1 VPGAWCA
8 AKAESRKPQDNVV
21 DRRSVRPMMLD
32 RAARERE
39 QRAQHMLR
47 RVVGASP
54 DVIYVYHVLL
64 RRIAFLGHRV
74 REVLGFAATRSHRF
88 RLTEFER
95 LVHPADLAGF
105 RRHLAALE
113 RAAEGEILSQ
123 ELRIKGV
130 DGHYRWLRSRDTVL
144 ARTDTGSVSK
154 VVGVVTNIDESKRAS
169 PNPAATCRLD
179 DILATIDDCYIALDR
194 QYRIVDMNAKAENW
208 LKVRREHAIGQTYCQ
223 IIAPP
228 ADLAE
233 AVRQVIEQRVP
244 RSMEIQSARRP
255 GTWLDLHIHPAKDG
269 ASVLFRDVTE
279 RKRAES
285 EAMRSRQLLQ
295 TSLDALSTPIAI
307 LDATGAVVAANNAW
321 EEQCGLHA
329 LFGGGVGSNYL
340 AFCSSARAGEETESI
355 RSGLRSL
362 LAGEKKTARFAYSA
376 ESDGERRWFQ
386 ISAARFEWDGDARLI
401 VANEDLTDV
410 KQARQALSELSG
422 RLSALREEER
432 QRIAQELHD
441 STAQHLVAATL
452 NLMTLKAKSVAYP
465 GVHKLLENVETSL
478 EEATRELRVFTYLL
492 HPLALENDGL
502 ERTLRTYLDGFARRT
517 RLAAQLSVAGKVEE
531 LPFELQCSLLRI
543 IQEALANVHRHA
555 SALHVS
561 ISLRITASVLKL
573 VISDDG
579 RGMRG
584 PAGQMEVG
592 SAGNGVGIPGMR
604 SRLRDFG
611 GSLEIRSGSQGTTLS
626 ASVPLGT
633 PNRWPRA
640 HERMPALAAAL
651 DGNPHQT

>member
-1 VPGAWCA
+1 MIP
-8 AKAESRKPQDNVV
+8 
-21 DRRSVRPMMLD
+21 D
-32 RAARERE
+32 RAARGRE

-54 DVIYVYHVLL
+54 DVIYVYHVLR

-74 REVLGFAATRSHRF
+74 REVLGFAAARSHRL
-88 RLTEFER
+88 RLMEFEG

-105 RRHLAALE
+105 RRHLAAVE
-113 RAAEGEILSQ
+113 QAAEGEILSQ

-169 PNPAATCRLD
+169 WDFPAAACRRD

-194 QYRIVDMNAKAENW
+194 RYRIVDLNPKAEIW
-208 LKVRREHAIGQTYCQ
+208 LKVRREDAIGRSYLKLV
-223 IIAPP
+223 AP
-228 ADLAE
+228 AAE
-233 AVRQVIEQRVP
+233 HARAIHKAIEERAP
-244 RSMEIQSARRP
+244 RSIEIESQRRP
-255 GTWLDLHIHPAKDG
+255 GTWLDLHIHPTKDG
-269 ASVLFRDVTE
+269 ASVFFRDVTE
-279 RKRAES
+279 RKLAER
-285 EAMRSRQLLQ
+285 EAVRSRQLLLS
-295 TSLDALSTPIAI
+295 SLDALSTPIAI
-307 LDATGAVVAANNAW
+307 LDATGAVVAANKAW
-321 EEQCGLHA
+321 EGQPGPHA
-329 LFGGGVGSNYL
+329 LSGAGVGSNYL
-340 AFCSSARAGEETESI
+340 AFCESARGSEETESI
-355 RSGLRSL
+355 RCGLRSL

-386 ISAARFEWDGDARLI
+386 ISAARFEWDGDTRLI

-452 NLMTLKAKSVAYP
+452 NLMTLKARSVAYP
-465 GVHKLLENVETSL
+465 GVHKLLENVESSL

-517 RLAAQLSVAGKVEE
+517 RLKAQLSVAGKVEQ
-531 LPFELQCSLLRI
+531 LPFALQCSLLRI

-555 SALHVS
+555 SASHVS
-561 ISLRITASVLKL
+561 ISLRVTANVLKL

-592 SAGNGVGIPGMR
+592 AAGNGVGIPGMR
-604 SRLRDFG
+604 ARLRDFG

-626 ASVPLGT
+626 AVIPLGT
-633 PNRWPRA
+633 AKRWPRA
-640 HERMPALAAAL
+640 HERVPALVAAL